1 VRVWRATLLGL
12 AALTGL
18 GVTTAAAGLLLA
30 HRAMRAIDPPLPD
43 EAELKAAGN
52 VGDLPVR
59 LRWIDTASQA
69 MPRSAVLEPSLDPAP
84 AQPYV
89 MAHTAFVLEWADGRI
104 FLVDLGMDAKA
115 ARAFGRPLELVSG
128 AEPIEPHGTAADW
141 LGDAVERVAG
151 VAFTHLHTDHTEG
164 AAALCDAT
172 RRAVPAFQTPLQA
185 DRSNYTTRPGH
196 AQIDEAGCLSRRRL
210 EGEPP
215 FELPGFPGLLVI
227 PVAGH
232 TPGSQVFVVHVLDRD
247 APHAAPQAFVITGDV
262 VNHVD
267 GLRLDLPKPR
277 LYSLLVVPEATER
290 LGRVRRYLR
299 GLMEQH
305 GVTPLV
311 SHDRRQLEASGIP
324 AWSR

>member
-1 VRVWRATLLGL
+1 MGRRILLGL
-12 AALTGL
+12 AALIGL
-18 GVTTAAAGLLLA
+18 GVAAAATGLLLA
-30 HRAMRAIDPPLPD
+30 HRDMRAIDPPLPD
-43 EAELKAAGN
+43 EAALTAASGA
-52 VGDLPVR
+52 GDLPVR
-59 LRWIDTASQA
+59 LRWIDTASQT
-69 MPRSAVLEPSLDPAP
+69 MPRSAVLEPSLDPTP
-84 AQPYV
+84 ALPYV

-104 FLVDLGMDAKA
+104 LLVDLGMSAEA

-128 AEPIEPHGTAADW
+128 AEPIEPRGSAVDW
-141 LGDAVERVAG
+141 LGDAVGRVAG

-164 AAALCDAT
+164 AASLC
-172 RRAVPAFQTPLQA
+172 RSLERAVPVFQTPLQA
-185 DRSNYTTRPGH
+185 ERTNYTTGPGK
-196 AQIDEAGCLSRRRL
+196 AQIEDAGCLSRRLL

-215 FELPGFPGLLVI
+215 FEVPGFPGLLVI

-232 TPGSQVFVVHVLDRD
+232 TPGSQVFVVHLLDREQ
-247 APHAAPQAFVITGDV
+247 PHAQPRSFVITGDV

-267 GLRLDLPKPR
+267 GLLLNLPKPR

-299 GLMEQH
+299 ALMEQH
-305 GVTPLV
+305 GVAPLV